1 MQRSKACL
9 VALSLF
15 ALAVAPTLAA
25 AGSFGLEGFGS
36 FSTYSMKDVNDAISA
51 ANQAGSNFNDVSN
64 GLSGGLGARMWA
76 NQNWLIA
83 ADWEPLRASTES
95 NATSE
100 KFNVNANSFQGSGTY
115 FLPSATNA
123 RYGFGAG
130 LGYYSIGGKA
140 EDPTGSAKIEGS
152 GVGFDFHGTG
162 EWSINKQW
170 GITGTAGYRIAKIDM
185 KDSNGNNI
193 TTASG
198 SNATADYS
206 GFMGRVGLVMNFPSS
221 SSSK

>member
-1 MQRSKACL
+1 MQRFKACL

-15 ALAVAPTLAA
+15 ALAAVPSLAV
-25 AGSFGLEGFGS
+25 AGSFGLEAFGS
-36 FSTYSMKDVNDAISA
+36 FSTYSMKDVNDGIAA
-51 ANQAGSNFNDVSN
+51 ANLAGSKFDDVST

-76 NQNWLIA
+76 NQNWCLA
-83 ADWEPLRASTES
+83 ANWEPLRASTES
-95 NATSE
+95 ATTNE
-100 KFNVNANSFQGSGTY
+100 KFNVNANSFQFSGTY

-152 GVGFDFHGTG
+152 GAGFQFHGTG
-162 EWSINKQW
+162 EWSVNKQW
-170 GITGTAGYRIAKIDM
+170 AVTGTAGYRLANVEM
-185 KDSNGNNI
+185 KDSNGNNL

-206 GFMGRVGLVMNFPSS
+206 GFLGRVGLVMYFPTA
-221 SSSK
+221 SK